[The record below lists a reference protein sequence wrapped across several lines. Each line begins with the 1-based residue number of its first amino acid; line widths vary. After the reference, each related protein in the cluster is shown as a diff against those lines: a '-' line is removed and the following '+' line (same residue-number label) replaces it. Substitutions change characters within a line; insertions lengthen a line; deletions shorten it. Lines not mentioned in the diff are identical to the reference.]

1 MNIPAPKLFRRLPDE
16 SNLSTGG
23 RLEPAQLSYWNGE
36 APGGMSGFAPHRSAT
51 QTDSPSLSI
60 ATPFSAPHFLPSGR
74 FPQGA
79 RVLYGLGRSLVG
91 WTSTRVWYGTV
102 VAQAPHSIT
111 AANVTSSNN
120 LSRNAKC
127 HWTNPCKDDPMTRL
141 GSFILRAFR

>member
-60 ATPFSAPHFLPSGR
+60 ATPFSAPHFLPAGS
-74 FPQGA
+74 FPHGA
-79 RVLYGLGRSLVG
+79 VVWYGLGRSLVG
-91 WTSTRVWYGTV
+91 WTSAMVRYGLVGWTSPTL
-102 VAQAPHSIT
+102 VAQAPHTII
-111 AANVTSSNN
+111 AAIVTSTKN
-120 LSRNAKC
+120 L
-127 HWTNPCKDDPMTRL
+127 
-141 GSFILRAFR
+141 